1 MGLFSL
7 FLLKHPLPP
16 PRSQGTPAA
25 SRGFYPLSPPGT
37 SRGQMKGEDA
47 CMQWSLLRPV
57 GLVPAALVLTTIAA
71 CAEGGKSAGPS
82 EFLLVG
88 QIVLLIAVGRG
99 LGEIM
104 QRFGQPSV
112 IGELLAGILLGPSLF
127 GWLWP
132 DAQQAIFPKT
142 PEQKAM
148 IDGIAQFGI
157 LLLLLLTGMETDLK
171 LVRRIGKAAVAIS
184 ITGIVV
190 PFACGFALGEFLP
203 DAVLPNPQARVVA
216 SLFMGTALSISSV
229 KIVAVVVR
237 EMNFMRRNVGQIIV
251 ATAVI
256 DDTIGWIIIAV
267 IFSLASQGS
276 LDIASVAKAVLGTL
290 AFLVVS
296 FTIGRRLVFHLI
308 RWANDNLV
316 STAPVITVIL
326 LLMGGMALI
335 THLIGVHTVLG
346 AFVAGILVGESPI
359 LTRQIDERLRGLISS
374 FFMPVFFGL
383 AGLSADLSVLRDP
396 DLLMLTGLLIVIASV
411 GKFGGAFAG
420 GTMGGL
426 NYRESLA
433 LACGMNARGSTEVI
447 IATIGLSIGVLSQN
461 LFTMIVTMAIMT
473 TMAMP
478 PMLRAALAR
487 LPMNKDEK
495 ERLEREEFEEGGF
508 VANLERP
515 LLAVDE
521 SVNATFAAHIAG
533 LIAGT
538 RGLPITVLHIGD
550 HAKEQEKSRG
560 EEESHEAVVK
570 KAAEAV
576 SEAGQAGSVDV
587 ITRTRKAALS
597 VAIAD
602 EARKGFDL
610 LVVGVDKITAA
621 KDRFDSR
628 IEDIAAE
635 FDGPLAIVAVNG
647 RHLKQPMPDTLNILV
662 PVSGS
667 SVSKRGA
674 EVAVALAQAGSG
686 SLRVIYVVTT
696 RDRGAQR
703 GASRGLSQEESILK
717 ETSDLAA
724 RYDVD
729 ITTTLRVNRAPEA
742 AILREIDTTDVDL
755 VVMGVDR
762 IRADHLSFGG
772 VADAVIRQSK
782 VSVLLVS
789 SGEARRVPAE
799 KA

>member
-1 MGLFSL
+1 
-7 FLLKHPLPP
+7 
-16 PRSQGTPAA
+16 
-25 SRGFYPLSPPGT
+25 
-37 SRGQMKGEDA
+37 
-47 CMQWSLLRPV
+47 MQWSLLRPV

-71 CAEGGKSAGPS
+71 SAEGGKSAGPS
-82 EFLLVG
+82 EFLLVA

-99 LGEIM
+99 LGEVM
-104 QRFGQPSV
+104 QRIGQPSV

-127 GWLWP
+127 GWIWP
-132 DAQQAIFPKT
+132 EAQHAIFPKT

-171 LVRRIGKAAVAIS
+171 LVRKVGRAAIAIS
-184 ITGIVV
+184 IAGILV

-203 DAVLPNPQARVVA
+203 DALLPRPDQRLVA

-267 IFSLASQGS
+267 IFSLASQGT
-276 LDIASVAKAVLGTL
+276 LDIASVAKAMLGTF
-290 AFLVVS
+290 AFLAVS
-296 FTIGRRLVFHLI
+296 FTIGRRLVFLLI

-316 STAPVITVIL
+316 STAAVISVIL
-326 LLMGGMALI
+326 LLMGVMALI

-396 DLLMLTGLLIVIASV
+396 NLLMLTGLLVVIASV

-420 GTMGGL
+420 GTLGGL
-426 NYRESLA
+426 NTRESLA
-433 LACGMNARGSTEVI
+433 LASGMNARGSTEVI

-461 LFTMIVTMAIMT
+461 LFTMIVTMAIVT

-478 PMLRAALAR
+478 PMLRAALAK
-487 LPMNKDEK
+487 LPMNREEK
-495 ERLEREEFEEGGF
+495 ERLEREEFEKRGF

-521 SVNATFAAHIAG
+521 SVSATFASHIMG

-538 RGLPITVLHIGD
+538 RGLPITVLHIGNR
-550 HAKEQEKSRG
+550 AREQEKGRD

-570 KAAEAV
+570 KAAAN
-576 SEAGQAGSVDV
+576 SDAGSVDV
-587 ITRTRKAALS
+587 VTRARRAELGE
-597 VAIAD
+597 AIAD

-610 LVVGVDKITAA
+610 LVVGVDKVVAT
-621 KDRFDSR
+621 KDLFDQK
-628 IEDIAAE
+628 IEDIAAK
-635 FDGPLAIVAVNG
+635 FDGPLAIVAAKG
-647 RHLKQPMPDTLNILV
+647 KHLKQPMPDALNILV

-667 SVSKRGA
+667 GVSKRGA
-674 EVAVALAQAGSG
+674 EIAVALTQAGSG
-686 SLRVIYVVTT
+686 SLRVIYVATT
-696 RDRGAQR
+696 RDKGAQR
-703 GASRGLSQEESILK
+703 GASRGLSQEAGILK
-717 ETSDLAA
+717 DASDLAA

-762 IRADHLSFGG
+762 IQADHLSFGG
-772 VADAVIRQSK
+772 VADAVLRQSK

-789 SGEARRVPAE
+789 SGEARQAPAE
-799 KA
+799 NA

>member
-1 MGLFSL
+1 
-7 FLLKHPLPP
+7 
-16 PRSQGTPAA
+16 
-25 SRGFYPLSPPGT
+25 
-37 SRGQMKGEDA
+37 
-47 CMQWSLLRPV
+47 MQWSLLRPV

-71 CAEGGKSAGPS
+71 SAEGDKSAGPS
-82 EFLLVG
+82 EFLLVA
-88 QIVLLIAVGRG
+88 QIVLLIGVGRG

-104 QRFGQPSV
+104 QRIGQPSV
-112 IGELLAGILLGPSLF
+112 MGELLAGIILGPSLF
-127 GWLWP
+127 GWIWP
-132 DAQQAIFPKT
+132 EAQHAIFPKT

-171 LVRRIGKAAVAIS
+171 LVRRVGKAAIAIS
-184 ITGIVV
+184 IAGILV
-190 PFACGFALGEFLP
+190 PFAFGFALGEFLP
-203 DAVLPNPQARVVA
+203 DALLPDPHARLVA

-267 IFSLASQGS
+267 IFSLASHGT
-276 LDIASVAKAVLGTL
+276 LDIASVAKAMLGTF
-290 AFLVVS
+290 AFLAVS
-296 FTIGRRLVFHLI
+296 FTIGRRLVFQLI

-316 STAPVITVIL
+316 SAAAVITVIL
-326 LLMGGMALI
+326 LLMSVMAMI

-396 DLLMLTGLLIVIASV
+396 NLLMLTGLLVVIASV
-411 GKFGGAFAG
+411 GKFGGAFVG
-420 GTMGGL
+420 GTLGGL
-426 NYRESLA
+426 NARESLA
-433 LACGMNARGSTEVI
+433 LASGMNARGSTEVI

-461 LFTMIVTMAIMT
+461 LFTMIVTMAILT

-478 PMLRAALAR
+478 PMLRAALAK
-487 LPMNKDEK
+487 LPVNEEEK
-495 ERLEREEFEEGGF
+495 ERLEREEFEKRGF
-508 VANLERP
+508 IANLERP

-521 SVNATFAAHIAG
+521 SVNATFAAHVAGVIAG
-533 LIAGT
+533 M
-538 RGLPITVLHIGD
+538 RGLPITVLHIGER
-550 HAKEQEKSRG
+550 AREQDKG
-560 EEESHEAVVK
+560 EGESHEAVVK
-570 KAAEAV
+570 KAAATV
-576 SEAGQAGSVDV
+576 SANGDGEAGSVDV
-587 ITRTRKAALS
+587 VTRTRRAELGET
-597 VAIAD
+597 IAD

-610 LVVGVDKITAA
+610 LVVGIDKVAAA
-621 KDRFDSR
+621 KDRFDR
-628 IEDIAAE
+628 KIEDIAAE
-635 FDGPLAIVAVNG
+635 FEGPLAIVVAKG
-647 RHLKQPMPDTLNILV
+647 RHLKQPVPDALNILV

-667 SVSKRGA
+667 GVSKRGA

-686 SLRVIYVVTT
+686 SLRVIYVTTT
-696 RDRGAQR
+696 RDKGAQR
-703 GASRGLSQEESILK
+703 GTSRGLSQETGILK
-717 ETSDLAA
+717 DTSDLAA

-729 ITTTLRVNRAPEA
+729 ITTTLRVNRAPET

-762 IRADHLSFGG
+762 IQAEHLSFGS
-772 VADAVIRQSK
+772 VAAAVLRQSK

-789 SGEARRVPAE
+789 SGEARQAPAE

>member
-1 MGLFSL
+1 MSW
-7 FLLKHPLPP
+7 
-16 PRSQGTPAA
+16 R
-25 SRGFYPLSPPGT
+25 
-37 SRGQMKGEDA
+37 
-47 CMQWSLLRPV
+47 LLRPA

-71 CAEGGKSAGPS
+71 GAETGKPAGPS
-82 EFLLVG
+82 EFLLVA

-104 QRFGQPSV
+104 QRIGQPSV
-112 IGELLAGILLGPSLF
+112 IGELLAGIILGPSLF

-132 DAQQAIFPKT
+132 EAQAAIFPKT

-148 IDGIAQFGI
+148 IDGIAQVGI

-171 LVRRIGKAAVAIS
+171 LVRKVGKAAIAIS
-184 ITGIVV
+184 IAGILV
-190 PFACGFALGEFLP
+190 PFACGFALGELLP
-203 DAVLPNPQARVVA
+203 DALLPNPEQRLVA

-267 IFSLASQGS
+267 IFSLASQGA

-290 AFLVVS
+290 AFLAVS
-296 FTIGRRLVFHLI
+296 FTIGRRLVFQLI

-316 STAPVITVIL
+316 SSAAVITVII
-326 LLMGGMALI
+326 LLMCVMALI

-383 AGLSADLSVLRDP
+383 AGLAADLSVLRDP
-396 DLLMLTGLLIVIASV
+396 NLLMLTGLLVVIASV
-411 GKFGGAFAG
+411 GKFGGAFVG
-420 GTMGGL
+420 GTLGGL

-433 LACGMNARGSTEVI
+433 LASGMNARGSTEVI

-461 LFTMIVTMAIMT
+461 LFTMIVTMAIVT

-487 LPMNKDEK
+487 LPMDEEER
-495 ERLEREEFEEGGF
+495 ERLEREEFEKRGF
-508 VANLERP
+508 LANLERP

-521 SVNATFAAHIAG
+521 SVNASFAAHVAG
-533 LIAGT
+533 LIAGM
-538 RGLPITVLHIGD
+538 RGLPITVLHIGRN
-550 HAKEQEKSRG
+550 AKEQEKGRD

-576 SEAGQAGSVDV
+576 SANTDGGAGSVDV
-587 ITRTRKAALS
+587 VTRARRTQLAETITE
-597 VAIAD
+597 

-610 LVVGVDKITAA
+610 LVVGVDKVVAT
-621 KDRFDSR
+621 KDRFDR
-628 IEDIAAE
+628 KVDDIAATFE
-635 FDGPLAIVAVNG
+635 GPLAIVAAKG
-647 RHLKQPMPDTLNILV
+647 KHLKQPMPDALNILV

-667 SVSKRGA
+667 AISKRGA
-674 EVAVALAQAGSG
+674 EVAVALAQGGSG
-686 SLRVIYVVTT
+686 SLRVIYVATT
-696 RDRGAQR
+696 RDKGAQR
-703 GASRGLSQEESILK
+703 GASRGLSQEAGILK
-717 ETSDLAA
+717 DASDLAA

-762 IRADHLSFGG
+762 IQAEHLSFGG
-772 VADAVIRQSK
+772 VADAVLRQSK

-789 SGEARRVPAE
+789 SGEARQASGE

>member
-1 MGLFSL
+1 
-7 FLLKHPLPP
+7 
-16 PRSQGTPAA
+16 
-25 SRGFYPLSPPGT
+25 
-37 SRGQMKGEDA
+37 
-47 CMQWSLLRPV
+47 MQWSLLRPV
-57 GLVPAALVLTTIAA
+57 GLVPAALVLTSIAA
-71 CAEGGKSAGPS
+71 GAEGGKSAGPS
-82 EFLLVG
+82 EFLLVA

-104 QRFGQPSV
+104 QRIGQPSV
-112 IGELLAGILLGPSLF
+112 IGELLAGIILGPSLF
-127 GWLWP
+127 GWIWP
-132 DAQQAIFPKT
+132 EAQHAIFPKT

-171 LVRRIGKAAVAIS
+171 LVRKVGKAAIAIS
-184 ITGIVV
+184 IAGILV

-203 DAVLPNPQARVVA
+203 DALLPNPQARLVA

-267 IFSLASQGS
+267 IFSLASHGT
-276 LDIASVAKAVLGTL
+276 LDIASVARAVLGTL
-290 AFLVVS
+290 AFLAIS
-296 FTIGRRLVFHLI
+296 FTVGRRLVFRLI
-308 RWANDNLV
+308 RWANDNLI
-316 STAPVITVIL
+316 SAAAVITVIL
-326 LLMGGMALI
+326 LLMSVMALI
-335 THLIGVHTVLG
+335 THMIGVHTVLG

-359 LTRQIDERLRGLISS
+359 LTRQIDDRLRSLISS

-396 DLLMLTGLLIVIASV
+396 DLLLLTGLLVVIASV
-411 GKFGGAFAG
+411 GKFGGAFVG
-420 GTMGGL
+420 GTLGGL
-426 NYRESLA
+426 NHRESLA
-433 LACGMNARGSTEVI
+433 LASGMNARGSTEVI

-461 LFTMIVTMAIMT
+461 LFTMIVTMAIVT

-487 LPMNKDEK
+487 LPMNAEEK
-495 ERLEREEFEEGGF
+495 ERLEREEFEKRGF
-508 VANLERP
+508 IANLERP

-538 RGLPITVLHIGD
+538 RGLPITVLHIGKQP
-550 HAKEQEKSRG
+550 KEQDRDEQ
-560 EEESHEAVVK
+560 ESHEAVVK
-570 KAAEAV
+570 KAAETV
-576 SEAGQAGSVDV
+576 SAHGEDAGSVDV
-587 ITRTRKAALS
+587 ITRARRAELGET
-597 VAIAD
+597 IAD

-610 LVVGVDKITAA
+610 LVVGIDKVTAA
-621 KDRFDSR
+621 KDRFDGK
-628 IEDIAAE
+628 IEDIAAK
-635 FDGPLAIVAVNG
+635 FVGPLAIVAAKAK
-647 RHLKQPMPDTLNILV
+647 HLKQPMPDALNILV

-667 SVSKRGA
+667 AVSKRGA
-674 EVAVALAQAGSG
+674 EVAVALTQAGSG
-686 SLRVIYVVTT
+686 SLRVIYVATT
-696 RDRGAQR
+696 RDKGAQR
-703 GASRGLSQEESILK
+703 GASRGLSQEAGILK
-717 ETSDLAA
+717 DASDLAA

-762 IRADHLSFGG
+762 IEANHLSFGG
-772 VADAVIRQSK
+772 VADAVLRQSK

-789 SGEARRVPAE
+789 SGEARQAPSENA
-799 KA
+799 

>member
-1 MGLFSL
+1 
-7 FLLKHPLPP
+7 
-16 PRSQGTPAA
+16 
-25 SRGFYPLSPPGT
+25 
-37 SRGQMKGEDA
+37 
-47 CMQWSLLRPV
+47 MQWSLLRPV

-71 CAEGGKSAGPS
+71 SAEGGKSAAPS
-82 EFLLVG
+82 EFLLVA
-88 QIVLLIAVGRG
+88 QIVVLIAVGRG
-99 LGEIM
+99 LGEVM
-104 QRFGQPSV
+104 QRAGQPSV

-127 GWLWP
+127 GWIWP
-132 DAQQAIFPKT
+132 EAQQAVFPKT

-171 LVRRIGKAAVAIS
+171 LVRKIGKAAIVIS
-184 ITGIVV
+184 IAGIIV

-203 DAVLPNPQARVVA
+203 DALLPNPQQRLVA

-267 IFSLASQGS
+267 IFSLASQGT
-276 LDIASVAKAVLGTL
+276 LDVASVAKAVIGTL
-290 AFLVVS
+290 AFLAVS
-296 FTIGRRLVFHLI
+296 FTVGRRLVFQLI
-308 RWANDNLV
+308 RWANDTLV

-326 LLMGGMALI
+326 LLMGAMALI

-396 DLLMLTGLLIVIASV
+396 YLLMLTGLLVLIASV
-411 GKFGGAFAG
+411 GKFGGAFVG
-420 GTMGGL
+420 GTVGGL
-426 NYRESLA
+426 SYRESLA
-433 LACGMNARGSTEVI
+433 LASGMNARGSTEVI

-461 LFTMIVTMAIMT
+461 LFTMIVTMAIVT

-478 PMLRAALAR
+478 PMLRAALSK
-487 LPMNKDEK
+487 LPMNKEER
-495 ERLEREEFEEGGF
+495 ERLEREEFEKRGF

-515 LLAVDE
+515 LLALDE

-538 RGLPITVLHIGD
+538 RGLPITVLHIGRR
-550 HAKEQEKSRG
+550 AEEQRKEKGASEG
-560 EEESHEAVVK
+560 ESHEAVVK

-576 SEAGQAGSVDV
+576 AGDGGGEGGHVDV
-587 ITRTRKAALS
+587 ITRTRRAELGE
-597 VAIAD
+597 AIAD

-610 LVVGVDKITAA
+610 LVVGVDKVTAT
-621 KDRFDSR
+621 KDRFDR
-628 IEDIAAE
+628 KVEDIAAQFE
-635 FDGPLAIVAVNG
+635 GPLAIVAAKG
-647 RHLKQPMPDTLNILV
+647 KHLKQPMPDALNILV

-667 SVSKRGA
+667 GVSKRGA

-686 SLRVIYVVTT
+686 SLRVIYVATT
-696 RDRGAQR
+696 RDKGAQR
-703 GASRGLSQEESILK
+703 GASRGLSQEAGILK
-717 ETSDLAA
+717 DASDLAA

-729 ITTTLRVNRAPEA
+729 ITTTLRVSRAPEA
-742 AILREIDTTDVDL
+742 AILREIETTDVDL

-762 IRADHLSFGG
+762 IQADRLSLGG
-772 VADAVIRQSK
+772 VADAVLRQSK

-789 SGEARRVPAE
+789 SGEARQTPAE

>member
-1 MGLFSL
+1 MLW
-7 FLLKHPLPP
+7 
-16 PRSQGTPAA
+16 R
-25 SRGFYPLSPPGT
+25 
-37 SRGQMKGEDA
+37 
-47 CMQWSLLRPV
+47 LLRPV

-71 CAEGGKSAGPS
+71 GAEGGKTAGPS
-82 EFLLVG
+82 EFLLVA
-88 QIVLLIAVGRG
+88 QIVLLVAVGRG

-104 QRFGQPSV
+104 QRIGQPSV
-112 IGELLAGILLGPSLF
+112 IGELLAGIILGPSLF
-127 GWLWP
+127 GWIWP
-132 DAQQAIFPKT
+132 EAQAAIFPKT

-148 IDGIAQFGI
+148 IDGIAQVGI

-171 LVRRIGKAAVAIS
+171 LVRKVGKAAIAIS
-184 ITGIVV
+184 IAGILV

-203 DAVLPNPQARVVA
+203 DALLPNPQQRLVA

-267 IFSLASQGS
+267 IFSLASQGT

-290 AFLVVS
+290 AFLAIS
-296 FTIGRRLVFHLI
+296 FTIGRRLVFQLI
-308 RWANDNLV
+308 RWANDNLI
-316 STAPVITVIL
+316 SAAAVITVIL
-326 LLMGGMALI
+326 LLMSVMAMI
-335 THLIGVHTVLG
+335 THAIGVHTVLG

-383 AGLSADLSVLRDP
+383 AGLAADLSVLRDP
-396 DLLMLTGLLIVIASV
+396 NLLMLTGLLVVIASA
-411 GKFGGAFAG
+411 GKFGGAFVG
-420 GTMGGL
+420 GTIGGL
-426 NYRESLA
+426 NNRESLA
-433 LACGMNARGSTEVI
+433 LASGMNARGSTEVI
-447 IATIGLSIGVLSQN
+447 IATIGLSVGVLSQN
-461 LFTMIVTMAIMT
+461 LFTMIVTMAIVT

-487 LPMNKDEK
+487 LPMSKEEK
-495 ERLEREEFEEGGF
+495 QRLEREEFERRGF

-521 SVNATFAAHIAG
+521 SVNATFAAHVAG
-533 LIAGT
+533 LIAGM
-538 RGLPITVLHIGD
+538 RGLPITVLHIG
-550 HAKEQEKSRG
+550 KRPEEQEKSRD

-570 KAAEAV
+570 KAAEAAKTDG
-576 SEAGQAGSVDV
+576 EAGSIDV
-587 ITRTRKAALS
+587 VTRARRTALGET
-597 VAIAD
+597 IAD

-610 LVVGVDKITAA
+610 LVVGVDKVVAT
-621 KDRFDSR
+621 KDRFDR
-628 IEDIAAE
+628 KIEDIAAQFE
-635 FDGPLAIVAVNG
+635 GPLAIVAARG
-647 RHLKQPMPDTLNILV
+647 EHLKQPMPDALNILV

-667 SVSKRGA
+667 AVSKRGA
-674 EVAVALAQAGSG
+674 EVAVALAQGGSG
-686 SLRVIYVVTT
+686 SLRVIYVATT
-696 RDRGAQR
+696 RDKGAQR
-703 GASRGLSQEESILK
+703 GASRGLNQEAGILK
-717 ETSDLAA
+717 DASDLAA

-742 AILREIDTTDVDL
+742 AILREIDTTAVDL

-762 IRADHLSFGG
+762 IQADHLSFGG
-772 VADAVIRQSK
+772 VADAVLRQSK

-789 SGEARRVPAE
+789 SGEARQAPAE

>member
-1 MGLFSL
+1 MA
-7 FLLKHPLPP
+7 P
-16 PRSQGTPAA
+16 TP
-25 SRGFYPLSPPGT
+25 GV
-37 SRGQMKGEDA
+37 KGEII
-47 CMQWSLLRPV
+47 CMLSRLLRSA

-71 CAEGGKSAGPS
+71 GAEAGKAAGPS
-82 EFLLVG
+82 EFLLVA

-104 QRFGQPSV
+104 QRIGQPSV
-112 IGELLAGILLGPSLF
+112 IGELLAGIILGPSLF
-127 GWLWP
+127 GWIWP
-132 DAQQAIFPKT
+132 EAQAALFPKS

-148 IDGIAQFGI
+148 LDGIAQVGI

-171 LVRRIGKAAVAIS
+171 LVRKVGRAAIAIS
-184 ITGIVV
+184 IAGILV

-203 DAVLPNPQARVVA
+203 DALLPNPERRLVA

-237 EMNFMRRNVGQIIV
+237 EMNFMRRDVGQIIV

-267 IFSLASQGS
+267 IFSLASHGT

-290 AFLVVS
+290 LFLAVS
-296 FTIGRRLVFHLI
+296 FTIGRRLVFQLI

-316 STAPVITVIL
+316 SAAAVISVIL
-326 LLMGGMALI
+326 LLMCVMAMI
-335 THLIGVHTVLG
+335 THAIGVHTVLG

-383 AGLSADLSVLRDP
+383 AGLAADLSVLRDP
-396 DLLMLTGLLIVIASV
+396 GLLMLTGLLVLIASV
-411 GKFGGAFAG
+411 GKFGGAFVG
-420 GTMGGL
+420 GALGGL
-426 NYRESLA
+426 SNRESLA
-433 LACGMNARGSTEVI
+433 LASGMNARGSTEVI

-461 LFTMIVTMAIMT
+461 LFTMIVTMAIVT

-487 LPMNKDEK
+487 LPMNKEEK
-495 ERLEREEFEEGGF
+495 ERLEREEFEKRGF
-508 VANLERP
+508 LANLERP

-521 SVNATFAAHIAG
+521 SVNATFAAHLAG
-533 LIAGT
+533 LIAGM
-538 RGLPITVLHIGD
+538 RGLPITVLHIGKN
-550 HAKEQEKSRG
+550 AKQQEKSRDA
-560 EEESHEAVVK
+560 EESHEAVVK
-570 KAAEAV
+570 KAAEVVAA
-576 SEAGQAGSVDV
+576 SKEEDTGSIDV
-587 ITRTRKAALS
+587 VTRARRAELGETITE
-597 VAIAD
+597 

-610 LVVGVDKITAA
+610 LVVGIDKVAA
-621 KDRFDSR
+621 TKDRFDRR
-628 IEDIAAE
+628 IEDIAATFE
-635 FDGPLAIVAVNG
+635 GPLAIAAAKG
-647 RHLKQPMPDTLNILV
+647 KHLKQPNPDGLNILI

-667 SVSKRGA
+667 AISKRGA
-674 EVAVALAQAGSG
+674 EVAVALAQGGSG
-686 SLRVIYVVTT
+686 SLRMIYVATT
-696 RDRGAQR
+696 RDKGAQR
-703 GASRGLSQEESILK
+703 GTSRGLGQEAGILK
-717 ETSDLAA
+717 DASDLAA

-729 ITTTLRVNRAPEA
+729 FTTTLRVNRAPEV

-762 IRADHLSFGG
+762 IQGDHLSFGG
-772 VADAVIRQSK
+772 VADAVLRQSK

-789 SGEARRVPAE
+789 SGEARRAAVE
-799 KA
+799 QG

>member
-1 MGLFSL
+1 
-7 FLLKHPLPP
+7 
-16 PRSQGTPAA
+16 
-25 SRGFYPLSPPGT
+25 
-37 SRGQMKGEDA
+37 
-47 CMQWSLLRPV
+47 MQWSLLRPA
-57 GLVPAALVLTTIAA
+57 GLVPAALVLTTMAA
-71 CAEGGKSAGPS
+71 SAEGGKSAGPS
-82 EFLLVG
+82 EFLLVV

-104 QRFGQPSV
+104 QRIGQPSV

-127 GWLWP
+127 GWVWP
-132 DAQQAIFPKT
+132 QAQAAIFPNT

-171 LVRRIGKAAVAIS
+171 LVRKIGKAAVAIS
-184 ITGIVV
+184 VAGIVV
-190 PFACGFALGEFLP
+190 PFACGFLLGEFLP
-203 DAVLPNPQARVVA
+203 DALLPNPQQRLVA
-216 SLFMGTALSISSV
+216 ALFMGTALSISSV

-267 IFSLASQGS
+267 IFSLAAQGT
-276 LDIASVAKAVLGTL
+276 LDLASVARAVLGTL
-290 AFLVVS
+290 TFLAVS
-296 FTIGRRLVFHLI
+296 FTIGRRLVFQLI
-308 RWANDNLV
+308 RCANDTMV

-326 LLMGGMALI
+326 LLMGTMALI

-383 AGLSADLSVLRDP
+383 AGLSADLTVLRDP
-396 DLLMLTGLLIVIASV
+396 RLLLLTAAVVVIASV
-411 GKFGGAFAG
+411 GKFGGAYVG
-420 GTMGGL
+420 GTIGGL
-426 NYRESLA
+426 NTKQSLA
-433 LACGMNARGSTEVI
+433 LASGMNARGSTEVI

-461 LFTMIVTMAIMT
+461 LFTMIVTMAIVT

-478 PMLRAALAR
+478 PMLRAALKR
-487 LPMNKDEK
+487 LPMNKEEK
-495 ERLEREEFEEGGF
+495 ERLEREAFEQRGF

-521 SVNATFAAHIAG
+521 SASATFAAHLAG
-533 LIAGT
+533 LIAGM
-538 RGLPITVLHIGD
+538 RGLPIAVLRIGRS
-550 HAKEQEKSRG
+550 AKARENDRD
-560 EEESHEAVVK
+560 EEDSHEAVVK
-570 KAAEAV
+570 KAAGAV
-576 SEAGQAGSVDV
+576 NADAGSVDV
-587 ITRTRKAALS
+587 ITRTRRADIGE
-597 VAIAD
+597 AIAD

-610 LVVGVDKITAA
+610 VIVGVDKVAA
-621 KDRFDSR
+621 AGDRFDR
-628 IEDIAAE
+628 RVEDIAAE
-635 FDGPLAIVAVNG
+635 FDGPLAIVAAKG
-647 RHLKQPMPDTLNILV
+647 RHLKQPMPDSLNILV

-667 SVSKRGA
+667 GVSKRGA
-674 EVAVALAQAGSG
+674 EVAVALAQSGSA
-686 SLRVIYVVTT
+686 SLRVIYVATT
-696 RDRGAQR
+696 RDKGAQR
-703 GASRGLSQEESILK
+703 GASRGLAQEAGILK
-717 ETSDLAA
+717 DASDLAA

-729 ITTTLRVNRAPEA
+729 ITTTLRVNKAPEA

-762 IRADHLSFGG
+762 IQADHLSFGG
-772 VADAVIRQSK
+772 VADAVLRQSK

-789 SGEARRVPAE
+789 SGEARHASAE

>member
-1 MGLFSL
+1 
-7 FLLKHPLPP
+7 
-16 PRSQGTPAA
+16 
-25 SRGFYPLSPPGT
+25 
-37 SRGQMKGEDA
+37 
-47 CMQWSLLRPV
+47 MQWSLLRSA
-57 GLVPAALVLTTIAA
+57 GLVPAALVLSTIAA
-71 CAEGGKSAGPS
+71 SAEGGKAAGPS
-82 EFLLVG
+82 EFLLVA
-88 QIVLLIAVGRG
+88 QIVLLIAIGRG

-104 QRFGQPSV
+104 QRIGQPSV

-127 GWLWP
+127 GWIWP
-132 DAQQAIFPKT
+132 EAQAAIFPKA

-148 IDGIAQFGI
+148 IDGVAQFGI

-171 LVRRIGKAAVAIS
+171 LVRRIGKAAIAIS

-203 DAVLPNPQARVVA
+203 DALLPNPQQRLVA
-216 SLFMGTALSISSV
+216 ALFMGTALSISSV

-237 EMNFMRRNVGQIIV
+237 EMNFMRRDVGQIIV

-267 IFSLASQGS
+267 IFSLASQGA
-276 LDIASVAKAVLGTL
+276 LDIASTAKAVLGTV
-290 AFLVVS
+290 AFLAVS

-326 LLMGGMALI
+326 LLMGTMALI

-396 DLLMLTGLLIVIASV
+396 NLLMLTGLLVLIASV
-411 GKFGGAFAG
+411 GKFGGAFVG
-420 GTMGGL
+420 GTIGGL
-426 NYRESLA
+426 STGESLA
-433 LACGMNARGSTEVI
+433 LASGMNARGSTEVI

-461 LFTMIVTMAIMT
+461 LFTMIVTMAIVT

-487 LPMNKDEK
+487 LPMNKEEK
-495 ERLEREEFEEGGF
+495 ERLEREEFEKRGF

-538 RGLPITVLHIGD
+538 RGLPITVLHIGKG
-550 HAKEQEKSRG
+550 AREQERG
-560 EEESHEAVVK
+560 SAEKESHEAVVK
-570 KAAEAV
+570 KAAETV
-576 SEAGQAGSVDV
+576 SAHGDDSGSVDV
-587 ITRTRKAALS
+587 ISRTRRAELGE
-597 VAIAD
+597 AIAD

-610 LVVGVDKITAA
+610 LIVGVDRVAA
-621 KDRFDSR
+621 TRDRFDR
-628 IEDIAAE
+628 KIEDIATQFE
-635 FDGPLAIVAVNG
+635 GPLAIVAAKG
-647 RHLKQPMPDTLNILV
+647 RHLKHPMPDGLNILV

-667 SVSKRGA
+667 GVSKRGA
-674 EVAVALAQAGSG
+674 EVAVALAGAG
-686 SLRVIYVVTT
+686 SLRVIYVATT
-696 RDRGAQR
+696 RDKGAQR
-703 GASRGLSQEESILK
+703 GASRGLGQEAGILK
-717 ETSDLAA
+717 DASDLAA

-729 ITTTLRVNRAPEA
+729 ITTTLRVNKAPEA

-762 IRADHLSFGG
+762 IQGDRLSFGG
-772 VADAVIRQSK
+772 VADAVLRQSK

-789 SGEARRVPAE
+789 SGEARHASAD

>member
-1 MGLFSL
+1 
-7 FLLKHPLPP
+7 
-16 PRSQGTPAA
+16 
-25 SRGFYPLSPPGT
+25 
-37 SRGQMKGEDA
+37 
-47 CMQWSLLRPV
+47 MQWSLLRPV

-71 CAEGGKSAGPS
+71 SAEGGKSAGPS
-82 EFLLVG
+82 EFLLVA

-104 QRFGQPSV
+104 QRIGQPSV

-127 GWLWP
+127 GWIWP
-132 DAQQAIFPKT
+132 EAQAAIFPKT

-171 LVRRIGKAAVAIS
+171 LVRKVGKAAIAIS
-184 ITGIVV
+184 IAGILV

-203 DAVLPNPQARVVA
+203 DALLPRPDQRLVA

-267 IFSLASQGS
+267 IFSLASQGT
-276 LDIASVAKAVLGTL
+276 LDIASVAKAMLGTF
-290 AFLVVS
+290 AFLAVS
-296 FTIGRRLVFHLI
+296 FTIGRRLVFLLI

-316 STAPVITVIL
+316 STAAVISVIL
-326 LLMGGMALI
+326 LLMGVMALI

-396 DLLMLTGLLIVIASV
+396 NLLMLTGLLVVIASV
-411 GKFGGAFAG
+411 GKFGGAFVG
-420 GTMGGL
+420 GTLGRL
-426 NYRESLA
+426 NTRESLA
-433 LACGMNARGSTEVI
+433 LASGMNARGSTEVI

-461 LFTMIVTMAIMT
+461 LFTMIVTMAIVT

-478 PMLRAALAR
+478 PMLRAALAK
-487 LPMNKDEK
+487 LPMNEEEK
-495 ERLEREEFEEGGF
+495 ERLEREEFEKRGF

-521 SVNATFAAHIAG
+521 SVSATFASHVMG

-538 RGLPITVLHIGD
+538 RGLPITVLHIGN
-550 HAKEQEKSRG
+550 HAREQEKGRDQ
-560 EEESHEAVVK
+560 EESHEAVVK
-570 KAAEAV
+570 KAAETV
-576 SEAGQAGSVDV
+576 SANGDAGSVDV
-587 ITRTRKAALS
+587 VTRARRAELGE
-597 VAIAD
+597 AIAD

-610 LVVGVDKITAA
+610 LVVGVDKVAA
-621 KDRFDSR
+621 TKDRFDR
-628 IEDIAAE
+628 KIEDIAAK
-635 FDGPLAIVAVNG
+635 FDGPLAIVAAKG
-647 RHLKQPMPDTLNILV
+647 KHLKQPVPDALNILV

-667 SVSKRGA
+667 GVSKRGA
-674 EVAVALAQAGSG
+674 EVAVALTQAGSG
-686 SLRVIYVVTT
+686 SLRVIYVATT
-696 RDRGAQR
+696 RDKGAQR
-703 GASRGLSQEESILK
+703 GASRGLSQEASILK
-717 ETSDLAA
+717 DASDLAA

-762 IRADHLSFGG
+762 IQADHLSFGG
-772 VADAVIRQSK
+772 VADAVLRQSK

-789 SGEARRVPAE
+789 SGEARQGPAE
-799 KA
+799 NA

>member
-1 MGLFSL
+1 M
-7 FLLKHPLPP
+7 PW
-16 PRSQGTPAA
+16 R
-25 SRGFYPLSPPGT
+25 
-37 SRGQMKGEDA
+37 
-47 CMQWSLLRPV
+47 LLRPV

-71 CAEGGKSAGPS
+71 GAEAGKSAGPS
-82 EFLLVG
+82 ES
-88 QIVLLIAVGRG
+88 LLILQIALLLAVGRG

-104 QRFGQPSV
+104 QRIGQPSV
-112 IGELLAGILLGPSLF
+112 MGELLAGIILGPSLF
-127 GWLWP
+127 GWIWP
-132 DAQQAIFPKT
+132 EAQHAIFPKT

-148 IDGIAQFGI
+148 IDGIAQVGI

-171 LVRRIGKAAVAIS
+171 LVRKVGRAAIAIS
-184 ITGIVV
+184 IAGILV
-190 PFACGFALGEFLP
+190 PFACGFTLGEFLP
-203 DAVLPNPQARVVA
+203 DALLPNPQERLVA

-267 IFSLASQGS
+267 IFSLASHGT
-276 LDIASVAKAVLGTL
+276 LDVASVAKAVLGTL
-290 AFLVVS
+290 AFLAVS
-296 FTIGRRLVFHLI
+296 FTIGRRLVFRLI

-316 STAPVITVIL
+316 SAAAVITVIL
-326 LLMGGMALI
+326 LLMGVMALI

-396 DLLMLTGLLIVIASV
+396 NLLMLTGLLVVIASV
-411 GKFGGAFAG
+411 GKFGGAFVG
-420 GTMGGL
+420 GTAGGL
-426 NYRESLA
+426 NASESLA
-433 LACGMNARGSTEVI
+433 LASGMNARGSTEVI

-461 LFTMIVTMAIMT
+461 LFTMIVTMAIVT

-478 PMLRAALAR
+478 PMLRAALAK
-487 LPMNKDEK
+487 LPMNEEEK
-495 ERLEREEFEEGGF
+495 ERLEREEFERRGF
-508 VANLERP
+508 IANLERP

-521 SVNATFAAHIAG
+521 SPNATFAAHVAG
-533 LIAGT
+533 LIAGM
-538 RGLPITVLHIGD
+538 RGLPITVLHIGKR
-550 HAKEQEKSRG
+550 AEEQEKG
-560 EEESHEAVVK
+560 PHESHEAVVK
-570 KAAEAV
+570 KAAETV
-576 SEAGQAGSVDV
+576 SAIGDAGSVDV
-587 ITRTRKAALS
+587 VTRTRRAELGET
-597 VAIAD
+597 IAD

-610 LVVGVDKITAA
+610 LVVGIAKVAAA
-621 KDRFDSR
+621 KDRFDR
-628 IEDIAAE
+628 EIEDIAAQFE
-635 FDGPLAIVAVNG
+635 GPLAIVVG
-647 RHLKQPMPDTLNILV
+647 KGKHLKQPMPDALNILV

-667 SVSKRGA
+667 VVSKRGA
-674 EVAVALAQAGSG
+674 EVAVALAGSG
-686 SLRVIYVVTT
+686 SLRVIYVATT
-696 RDRGAQR
+696 RDKGAQR
-703 GASRGLSQEESILK
+703 GTSRGLSQETGILK
-717 ETSDLAA
+717 DTSDLAA
-724 RYDVD
+724 RYDVE

-762 IRADHLSFGG
+762 IQADHLSFGG
-772 VADAVIRQSK
+772 VADAVLRQSK

-789 SGEARRVPAE
+789 SGEARQAPAE

>member
-1 MGLFSL
+1 
-7 FLLKHPLPP
+7 
-16 PRSQGTPAA
+16 
-25 SRGFYPLSPPGT
+25 
-37 SRGQMKGEDA
+37 
-47 CMQWSLLRPV
+47 MQWSLLRPV

-71 CAEGGKSAGPS
+71 GAAGGKPAGPS
-82 EFLLVG
+82 EFLLVA

-99 LGEIM
+99 LGELM
-104 QRFGQPSV
+104 QRIGQPSV
-112 IGELLAGILLGPSLF
+112 IGELLAGIILGPSLF
-127 GWLWP
+127 GWIWP
-132 DAQQAIFPKT
+132 EAQAAIFPKT

-148 IDGIAQFGI
+148 IDGIAQLGI

-171 LVRRIGKAAVAIS
+171 LVRKVGKAAIAIS
-184 ITGIVV
+184 IAGILV

-203 DAVLPNPQARVVA
+203 DALLPNPEQRLVA

-267 IFSLASQGS
+267 IFSLASHGT

-290 AFLVVS
+290 AFLAVS
-296 FTIGRRLVFHLI
+296 FTIGRRLVFQLI

-326 LLMGGMALI
+326 LLMGTMALI

-383 AGLSADLSVLRDP
+383 AGLAADLSVLRDP
-396 DLLMLTGLLIVIASV
+396 HLLLLTGLLVVIASV
-411 GKFGGAFAG
+411 GKFGGAFVG
-420 GTMGGL
+420 GTVGGL
-426 NYRESLA
+426 STRESLA
-433 LACGMNARGSTEVI
+433 LASGMNARGSTEVI

-461 LFTMIVTMAIMT
+461 LFTMIVTMAIVT

-487 LPMNKDEK
+487 LPMNREEK
-495 ERLEREEFEEGGF
+495 ERLEREEFEKRGF

-533 LIAGT
+533 LIAGM
-538 RGLPITVLHIGD
+538 RGLPITVLHIGKR
-550 HAKEQEKSRG
+550 AGEQEKIRDQ
-560 EEESHEAVVK
+560 EASHEAVVK
-570 KAAEAV
+570 KAAETV
-576 SEAGQAGSVDV
+576 SANVDGDAGSVDV
-587 ITRTRKAALS
+587 ATRARRAELGET
-597 VAIAD
+597 IAD

-610 LVVGVDKITAA
+610 LVVGVDKVAA
-621 KDRFDSR
+621 TKDRFDRR
-628 IEDIAAE
+628 IEDIAAKFE
-635 FDGPLAIVAVNG
+635 GPLAIVAAKG
-647 RHLKQPMPDTLNILV
+647 KHLKQPMPEGLKILV

-667 SVSKRGA
+667 GVAKRGA
-674 EVAVALAQAGSG
+674 EVAVALTQAGSG
-686 SLRVIYVVTT
+686 SLRVIYVATT
-696 RDRGAQR
+696 RDKGAQR
-703 GASRGLSQEESILK
+703 GTSRGLNQETGILK
-717 ETSDLAA
+717 DTSDLAA

-762 IRADHLSFGG
+762 IQADHLSFGG
-772 VADAVIRQSK
+772 VAAAVLRQSK

-789 SGEARRVPAE
+789 SGEARQAPAE

>member
-1 MGLFSL
+1 M
-7 FLLKHPLPP
+7 
-16 PRSQGTPAA
+16 R
-25 SRGFYPLSPPGT
+25 
-37 SRGQMKGEDA
+37 
-47 CMQWSLLRPV
+47 WSLLRPV

-71 CAEGGKSAGPS
+71 SAEGGKSAGPS
-82 EFLLVG
+82 EFLLVA

-99 LGEIM
+99 LGEVM
-104 QRFGQPSV
+104 QRIGQPSV

-127 GWLWP
+127 GWIWP
-132 DAQQAIFPKT
+132 EAQAAIFPRT

-171 LVRRIGKAAVAIS
+171 LVRRVGKAAIAIS
-184 ITGIVV
+184 IAGILV

-203 DAVLPNPQARVVA
+203 DALLPNPQARLVA

-267 IFSLASQGS
+267 IFSLASHGT
-276 LDIASVAKAVLGTL
+276 LDIASVARAVLGTL
-290 AFLVVS
+290 AFLAIS
-296 FTIGRRLVFHLI
+296 FTIGRRLVFRLI
-308 RWANDNLV
+308 RWANDNLL
-316 STAPVITVIL
+316 SAAAVITVIL
-326 LLMGGMALI
+326 LLMSVMALI

-396 DLLMLTGLLIVIASV
+396 DLLLLTGLLVVIASV
-411 GKFGGAFAG
+411 GKFGGAFVG
-420 GTMGGL
+420 GTLGGL
-426 NYRESLA
+426 NHRESLA
-433 LACGMNARGSTEVI
+433 LASGMNARGSTEVI

-461 LFTMIVTMAIMT
+461 LFTMIVTMAIVT

-487 LPMNKDEK
+487 LPMNAEEK
-495 ERLEREEFEEGGF
+495 ERLEREEFEKRGF
-508 VANLERP
+508 IANLERP

-538 RGLPITVLHIGD
+538 RGLPITVLHIGKQL
-550 HAKEQEKSRG
+550 KEQGRDEH
-560 EEESHEAVVK
+560 ESHEAVVK

-576 SEAGQAGSVDV
+576 SAHGEDAGSVDV
-587 ITRTRKAALS
+587 VTRARRAELGET
-597 VAIAD
+597 IAD

-610 LVVGVDKITAA
+610 LVVGIDKVTSTM
-621 KDRFDSR
+621 DRFDR
-628 IEDIAAE
+628 KIEDIAAKFE
-635 FDGPLAIVAVNG
+635 GPLAIVAAKAK
-647 RHLKQPMPDTLNILV
+647 HLKQPMPEALNILV

-667 SVSKRGA
+667 GVSKRGA
-674 EVAVALAQAGSG
+674 EVAVALTQAGSG
-686 SLRVIYVVTT
+686 SLRVIYVATT
-696 RDRGAQR
+696 RDKGAQR
-703 GASRGLSQEESILK
+703 GASRGLSQEAGILK
-717 ETSDLAA
+717 DASDLAA

-729 ITTTLRVNRAPEA
+729 ITTTMRVNRAPEA

-762 IRADHLSFGG
+762 IEANHLSFGG
-772 VADAVIRQSK
+772 VADAVLRQSK

-789 SGEARRVPAE
+789 SGEARQAPAE
-799 KA
+799 NA

>member
-1 MGLFSL
+1 M
-7 FLLKHPLPP
+7 PW
-16 PRSQGTPAA
+16 R
-25 SRGFYPLSPPGT
+25 
-37 SRGQMKGEDA
+37 
-47 CMQWSLLRPV
+47 LLRPA
-57 GLVPAALVLTTIAA
+57 GLALAALMLTTIAA
-71 CAEGGKSAGPS
+71 GAETGKSSGPS
-82 EFLLVG
+82 EFLLVA

-104 QRFGQPSV
+104 QRIGQPSV
-112 IGELLAGILLGPSLF
+112 IGELLAGIILGPSLF
-127 GWLWP
+127 GWIWP
-132 DAQQAIFPKT
+132 EAQAAIFPKT

-148 IDGIAQFGI
+148 IDGIAQVGI

-171 LVRRIGKAAVAIS
+171 LVKKVGKAAIAIS
-184 ITGIVV
+184 IAGILV

-203 DAVLPNPQARVVA
+203 DALLPNPQARLVA

-256 DDTIGWIIIAV
+256 DDTIGWVIIAV
-267 IFSLASQGS
+267 IFSLASHGT

-290 AFLVVS
+290 AFLAVS
-296 FTIGRRLVFHLI
+296 FTIGRRLVFQLI

-316 STAPVITVIL
+316 SAAAVITVIL
-326 LLMGGMALI
+326 LLMCVMAMI
-335 THLIGVHTVLG
+335 THAIGVHTVLG

-383 AGLSADLSVLRDP
+383 AGLAADLSVLRDP
-396 DLLMLTGLLIVIASV
+396 NLLMLTGLLVVIASV
-411 GKFGGAFAG
+411 GKFGGAFVG
-420 GTMGGL
+420 GTLGGL
-426 NYRESLA
+426 TTRESLA
-433 LACGMNARGSTEVI
+433 LASGMNARGSTEVI

-461 LFTMIVTMAIMT
+461 LFTMIVTMAIVT

-487 LPMNKDEK
+487 LPMNKEEK
-495 ERLEREEFEEGGF
+495 ERLEREEFEKRGF

-533 LIAGT
+533 LIAGM
-538 RGLPITVLHIGD
+538 RGLPITVLHIGKN
-550 HAKEQEKSRG
+550 AKEQEKGRG
-560 EEESHEAVVK
+560 AEESHEAVVK

-576 SEAGQAGSVDV
+576 SANTEDDTGRVDIV
-587 ITRTRKAALS
+587 TRARRAELGET
-597 VAIAD
+597 IAE

-610 LVVGVDKITAA
+610 MVVGIDKVVAG
-621 KDRFDSR
+621 KDRFDR
-628 IEDIAAE
+628 GIDDIAAQYE
-635 FDGPLAIVAVNG
+635 GAMAIVAAKG
-647 RHLKQPMPDTLNILV
+647 KHLKQPNPDGLNILV

-674 EVAVALAQAGSG
+674 EIAVALAQAGSG
-686 SLRVIYVVTT
+686 SLRVIYVATT
-696 RDRGAQR
+696 RDKGAQR
-703 GASRGLSQEESILK
+703 GASRGLSQEAGILK
-717 ETSDLAA
+717 DTSDLAA

-729 ITTTLRVNRAPEA
+729 ITTTLRVNRAPEG
-742 AILREIDTTDVDL
+742 AILREIETTDVDL

-762 IRADHLSFGG
+762 IQADHLSFGG
-772 VADAVIRQSK
+772 VADAVLRQSK

-789 SGEARRVPAE
+789 SGDARQAGAE
-799 KA
+799 QG

>member
-1 MGLFSL
+1 
-7 FLLKHPLPP
+7 
-16 PRSQGTPAA
+16 
-25 SRGFYPLSPPGT
+25 
-37 SRGQMKGEDA
+37 
-47 CMQWSLLRPV
+47 MQWSLLRPV

-71 CAEGGKSAGPS
+71 SAEGGKSAGPS
-82 EFLLVG
+82 EFLLVA
-88 QIVLLIAVGRG
+88 QIVVLIAVGRG

-104 QRFGQPSV
+104 QRIGQPSV

-127 GWLWP
+127 GWIWP
-132 DAQQAIFPKT
+132 EAQQAIFPKT

-148 IDGIAQFGI
+148 IDGVAQFGI

-171 LVRRIGKAAVAIS
+171 LVRKIGKAAIAIS
-184 ITGIVV
+184 IAGIVV

-203 DAVLPNPQARVVA
+203 DALLPNPQARVVA

-267 IFSLASQGS
+267 IFSLASQGT
-276 LDIASVAKAVLGTL
+276 LDVGSVARAVLGTL

-296 FTIGRRLVFHLI
+296 FTIGRRLVFQLI
-308 RWANDNLV
+308 RWANDTLV

-326 LLMGGMALI
+326 LLMGTMALI

-396 DLLMLTGLLIVIASV
+396 YMLMLTGLLVVIASV
-411 GKFGGAFAG
+411 GKFGGAFVG
-420 GTMGGL
+420 GTIGGL

-433 LACGMNARGSTEVI
+433 LASGMNARGSTEVI

-461 LFTMIVTMAIMT
+461 LFTMIVTMAIVT

-478 PMLRAALAR
+478 PMLRAALAQ
-487 LPMNKDEK
+487 LPMNKEER
-495 ERLEREEFEEGGF
+495 ERLEREEFEKRGF
-508 VANLERP
+508 IANLERP

-533 LIAGT
+533 LIAGM
-538 RGLPITVLHIGD
+538 RGLPITVLHIGR
-550 HAKEQEKSRG
+550 HAKEQEKGRD
-560 EEESHEAVVK
+560 EEQSHEAVVK
-570 KAAEAV
+570 KAADAV
-576 SEAGQAGSVDV
+576 SDHGNGDVGSVDV
-587 ITRTRKAALS
+587 ITRTRRAELGET
-597 VAIAD
+597 IAD

-610 LVVGVDKITAA
+610 LVVGVDKVTTT
-621 KDRFDSR
+621 KDRFDR
-628 IEDIAAE
+628 MVEDIAAE
-635 FDGPLAIVAVNG
+635 FEGPLAIVAARG

-686 SLRVIYVVTT
+686 SLRVIYVATT
-696 RDRGAQR
+696 RDKGAQR
-703 GASRGLSQEESILK
+703 GASRGLSQEAGILK
-717 ETSDLAA
+717 DTSDLAA
-724 RYDVD
+724 RYEVD
-729 ITTTLRVNRAPEA
+729 ITTTLRVNRAPEV

-762 IRADHLSFGG
+762 IQADHLSFGG
-772 VADAVIRQSK
+772 VAEAVLRQSK
-782 VSVLLVS
+782 ASVLLVS
-789 SGEARRVPAE
+789 SGEAPQVPAE

>member
-1 MGLFSL
+1 
-7 FLLKHPLPP
+7 
-16 PRSQGTPAA
+16 
-25 SRGFYPLSPPGT
+25 
-37 SRGQMKGEDA
+37 
-47 CMQWSLLRPV
+47 MQWSLLRPA
-57 GLVPAALVLTTIAA
+57 GLAPAALVLTTMAA
-71 CAEGGKSAGPS
+71 SAEGGKSAGPS
-82 EFLLVG
+82 EFLLVT

-104 QRFGQPSV
+104 QRIGQPSV

-127 GWLWP
+127 GWIWP
-132 DAQQAIFPKT
+132 EAQAAIFPKM

-148 IDGIAQFGI
+148 LDGIAQVGI

-171 LVRRIGKAAVAIS
+171 LVRKVGKAAIAIS
-184 ITGIVV
+184 IAGILV
-190 PFACGFALGEFLP
+190 PFACGFALGEYLP
-203 DAVLPNPQARVVA
+203 DALLPKPEQRLVA

-267 IFSLASQGS
+267 IFSLASQGT

-290 AFLVVS
+290 VFLAIS
-296 FTIGRRLVFHLI
+296 FTVGRRLVFQLI

-316 STAPVITVIL
+316 SAAAVITVIL
-326 LLMGGMALI
+326 LLMGVMALI
-335 THLIGVHTVLG
+335 THAIGVHTVLG

-396 DLLMLTGLLIVIASV
+396 TLLMLTALLVVIASV

-420 GTMGGL
+420 GTLGGL
-426 NYRESLA
+426 STRESLA
-433 LACGMNARGSTEVI
+433 LASGMNARGSTEVI

-461 LFTMIVTMAIMT
+461 LFTMIVTMAIVT

-478 PMLRAALAR
+478 PMLRAALAK
-487 LPMNKDEK
+487 LPMNKEEK
-495 ERLEREEFEEGGF
+495 ERLEREEFEKRGF

-521 SVNATFAAHIAG
+521 SVTATFASHIVG
-533 LIAGT
+533 LIAGM
-538 RGLPITVLHIGD
+538 RGLPITVLHIGKR
-550 HAKEQEKSRG
+550 ASEQQKDRDADK
-560 EEESHEAVVK
+560 SHEAVVK
-570 KAAEAV
+570 KAAETVSAV
-576 SEAGQAGSVDV
+576 GDGDSGSIDV
-587 ITRTRKAALS
+587 VTRARRAELGETITE
-597 VAIAD
+597 

-610 LVVGVDKITAA
+610 LVVGVDKVAAA
-621 KDRFDSR
+621 KDRFDRS
-628 IEDIAAE
+628 IEDIAAK
-635 FDGPLAIVAVNG
+635 FDGPLAIVAAKG
-647 RHLKQPMPDTLNILV
+647 KHLKQPMPDGLNILV

-667 SVSKRGA
+667 GVSKRGA
-674 EVAVALAQAGSG
+674 EVAVALTQAGSG
-686 SLRVIYVVTT
+686 SLRVIYVATT
-696 RDRGAQR
+696 RDKGAQR
-703 GASRGLSQEESILK
+703 GASRGLGQEAGILK
-717 ETSDLAA
+717 DASDLAA

-729 ITTTLRVNRAPEA
+729 ITTTLRVNRSPEA

-762 IRADHLSFGG
+762 IQADHLSFGG
-772 VADAVIRQSK
+772 VADAVLRQSK

-789 SGEARRVPAE
+789 SGEARQASSE
-799 KA
+799 KG

>member
-1 MGLFSL
+1 
-7 FLLKHPLPP
+7 
-16 PRSQGTPAA
+16 
-25 SRGFYPLSPPGT
+25 
-37 SRGQMKGEDA
+37 
-47 CMQWSLLRPV
+47 MQWSLLRPV

-71 CAEGGKSAGPS
+71 GAEGGKSTGPS
-82 EFLLVG
+82 EFLLVA

-104 QRFGQPSV
+104 QRVGQPSV
-112 IGELLAGILLGPSLF
+112 IGELLAGILLGPSLL
-127 GWLWP
+127 GWIWP
-132 DAQQAIFPKT
+132 EAQAAIFPKT

-171 LVRRIGKAAVAIS
+171 LVRRVGKAAIAIS
-184 ITGIVV
+184 IAGILV

-203 DAVLPNPQARVVA
+203 DALLPRPEQRLVA

-267 IFSLASQGS
+267 IFSLASQGT

-290 AFLVVS
+290 AFLVIS
-296 FTIGRRLVFHLI
+296 FTIGRRLVFQLI

-316 STAPVITVIL
+316 STAAVVTVIL
-326 LLMGGMALI
+326 LLMCVMAMI

-396 DLLMLTGLLIVIASV
+396 NLLMLTGLLVVIASV
-411 GKFGGAFAG
+411 GKFGGAFVG
-420 GTMGGL
+420 GTVGGL
-426 NYRESLA
+426 NIRESLA
-433 LACGMNARGSTEVI
+433 LASGMNARGSTEVI

-461 LFTMIVTMAIMT
+461 LFTMIVTMAIVT

-478 PMLRAALAR
+478 PMLRAALAG
-487 LPMNKDEK
+487 LPMNQEEK
-495 ERLEREEFEEGGF
+495 ERLEREEFEKRGF

-521 SVNATFAAHIAG
+521 SANATFAAHIVG
-533 LIAGT
+533 RIAGM
-538 RGLPITVLHIGD
+538 RGFPITVLHIGTR
-550 HAKEQEKSRG
+550 AKEQEKVRDEG
-560 EEESHEAVVK
+560 ESHEAVVK
-570 KAAEAV
+570 KAAKTVFAN
-576 SEAGQAGSVDV
+576 SDGDAGSVDV
-587 ITRTRKAALS
+587 VTRARRAELGE
-597 VAIAD
+597 AIAD

-610 LVVGVDKITAA
+610 LVVGVDKVAA
-621 KDRFDSR
+621 TKDRFDR
-628 IEDIAAE
+628 TIEDIAAKFE
-635 FDGPLAIVAVNG
+635 GPLAIVAAKG
-647 RHLKQPMPDTLNILV
+647 KHLKQPVPDALNILV

-667 SVSKRGA
+667 GVSKRGA
-674 EVAVALAQAGSG
+674 EVAVALTQAGSG
-686 SLRVIYVVTT
+686 SLRVIYVATT
-696 RDRGAQR
+696 RDKGAQR
-703 GASRGLSQEESILK
+703 GASRGLSQEAGILK
-717 ETSDLAA
+717 DASDLAA
-724 RYDVD
+724 RYEVD
-729 ITTTLRVNRAPEA
+729 IITTLRVNRAPEA

-762 IRADHLSFGG
+762 IQADHLSFGG
-772 VADAVIRQSK
+772 VADAVLRQSK

-789 SGEARRVPAE
+789 SGEVRQASGE
-799 KA
+799 NT